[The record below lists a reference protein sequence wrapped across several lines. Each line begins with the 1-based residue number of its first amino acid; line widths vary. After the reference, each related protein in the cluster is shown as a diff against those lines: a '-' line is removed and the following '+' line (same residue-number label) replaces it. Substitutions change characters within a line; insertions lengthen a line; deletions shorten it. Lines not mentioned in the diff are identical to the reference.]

1 MSTNV
6 VLAEAGVAGGGE
18 VEPRLRLLEYVDC
31 NQCGSK
37 HSVAYRSAPSHYGPE
52 LFQVVRCR
60 ECGLVFVNPR
70 LAKKKDEIA
79 GRTVAAL
86 DPSAAEIFHK
96 TLGGKFILHKIAPY
110 KREGTLLDFGC
121 GKGFLVRVAT
131 LAGFD
136 AYGVELNA
144 ALAQAARAYWE
155 TDRILSWNL
164 DQLTARFASSFD
176 VVNSSQ
182 VFEHLTDPLGTARAL
197 RGLLKTGGIL
207 ALDVPNVRSL
217 RYLLRGSAT
226 FDPTA
231 HLYHFSAR
239 TLTRLLSRAG
249 FEVLEARTSGTMV
262 GMMSKAVA
270 DADRAAALAYR
281 LYRLPTVG
289 FGLNVVAVKR
299 GG

>member
-1 MSTNV
+1 MSTTNA
-6 VLAEAGVAGGGE
+6 VLAEAGAAPGE
-18 VEPRLRLLEYVDC
+18 AEPRLRLLEYVDC

-37 HSVAYRSAPSHYGPE
+37 HSVAYRSAPSHYGP
-52 LFQVVRCR
+52 QIVRGR

-121 GKGFLVRVAT
+121 GKGFLVRVAM

-164 DQLTARFASSFD
+164 
-176 VVNSSQ
+176 
-182 VFEHLTDPLGTARAL
+182 EHLTDPLGTARAL

-217 RYLLRGSAT
+217 RYLLRGSVT

-239 TLTRLLSRAG
+239 TLSRLLSRAG

-262 GMMSKAVA
+262 GMMSRAGA